1 MLTPTVF
8 YQPQTPTAS
17 AFRVME
23 RDVAILEALYRYR
36 MLTRRLVEQLFFSR
50 TSDEGSPTRAYKRL
64 RSLFLHGFVEC
75 IERPFSPSVFRLAA
89 RGAKLLAE
97 RASVSP
103 ADFHY
108 WGRGDDQDR
117 HPTQASLLFLEHGI
131 ALAQVRI
138 ALEQAIQAHDY
149 VIETWQDDVD
159 FRRAKTWDTVSVD
172 RASGKKEPI
181 KIMPDGY
188 VALQTPRGRGHF
200 FIEMDRSTESVTAA
214 WQRKI
219 LGYKAYA
226 LSGKFQRRY
235 AVAQPNA
242 AFRVLTVTLTP
253 VRAEHL
259 KSAAERYGPQAAS
272 SRFLFASLD
281 TLTTRDPLNDPIW
294 LRAGISGQHTVL

>member
-1 MLTPTVF
+1 MLTPAVL
-8 YQPQTPTAS
+8 YQPQMSHAS

-50 TSDEGSPTRAYKRL
+50 TSDEGTPTRAYKRL

-75 IERPFSPSVFRLAA
+75 IERPFAPLVFRLAA

-97 RASVSP
+97 RNGVSP
-103 ADFHY
+103 ADFYY

-138 ALEQAIQAHDY
+138 AMEQAIQAHDY
-149 VIETWQDDVD
+149 LIETWQDDVD
-159 FRRAKTWDTVSVD
+159 LRRAKAWDTVSVD

-181 KIMPDGY
+181 KIRPDGY

-200 FIEMDRSTESVTAA
+200 FIEMDRSTESIKTA

-219 LGYKAYA
+219 LGYKVYA
-226 LSGKFQRRY
+226 LSSQFQRRY
-235 AVAQPNA
+235 AVVQPNT

-253 VRAEHL
+253 MRAEHL
-259 KSAAERYGPQAAS
+259 KAAAERYGPQEAT
-272 SRFLFASLD
+272 SRFLFAPLD
-281 TLTTRDPLNDPIW
+281 ALMTRDPLNDPIW
-294 LRAGISGQHTVL
+294 LRSGVQGQHTVL